1 MLLIAAL
8 NTTGFALLGA
18 ALLLSGVLL
27 FRSQRYFSR
36 LAQRTSFSDALR
48 EPPADPDPAELAV
61 SSRKAERWEVEMQET
76 ARELSARLDSKM
88 SALQHLIR
96 DADRAAARLERALN
110 PAAPGSG
117 APAPSAGPVADQE
130 GLAPAPD
137 GAAAGIAGYQQ
148 RYEEIYMLADYG
160 YPPEEI
166 AQRVDSPIGEV
177 QLILGLRKKH

>member
-8 NTTGFALLGA
+8 NTSAFALLGA

-36 LAQRTSFSDALR
+36 LARRTSFSDALR
-48 EPPADPDPAELAV
+48 EPPPEPDPPALAV

-96 DADRAAARLERALN
+96 DADRAAARLERAFN
-110 PAAPGSG
+110 PAALPNAAPLAEQGSL
-117 APAPSAGPVADQE
+117 PPS
-130 GLAPAPD
+130 PD
-137 GAAAGIAGYQQ
+137 GNAAGIAGYQQ

-166 AQRVDSPIGEV
+166 AQRIGSPIGEV
-177 QLILGLRKKH
+177 QLILSLRKKR